1 MQYRGVARR
10 GTLVFGGV
18 SFGPI
23 PAIYEMSADEVSVLQ
38 ELYGDRVSLE
48 LLEPEPSGRSRERR
62 RGAAAEGAEEPEQE
76 PEAVGN

>member
-18 SFGPI
+18 SFGPV

-48 LLEPEPSGRSRERR
+48 LLEPEPSGRPRERR
-62 RGAAAEGAEEPEQE
+62 RGAAAEGAEEQEQE
-76 PEAVGN
+76 QEEVES

>member
-1 MQYRGVARR
+1 M
-10 GTLVFGGV
+10 VFGGV

-48 LLEPEPSGRSRERR
+48 LLEPEPSGRPRERR
-62 RGAAAEGAEEPEQE
+62 RGAVAEGAEEPEQE
-76 PEAVGN
+76 QEEVET